1 MIIDSIHSIADAF
14 IKRTII
20 RSSLLSTLE
29 KLDLGDG
36 SQARIGSRGRSQT
49 ESIPMERKQVTST
62 FFLMAVTAIAL
73 YFCYLIARPFLSP
86 VFLAV
91 MIAIVFHP
99 VHARIQV
106 RVRGRN
112 KAALISTFLVL
123 LLVVVPAVG
132 LGVVV
137 SQELRGLY
145 LLLNER
151 SAEQGGWNPYL
162 MRAMER
168 LIGWV
173 GQYIDIST
181 LDLRGALLRWLE
193 QVSRFLLSWG
203 AQVVSNII
211 SFLVEAVV
219 AFFTL
224 FFLFREGR
232 AMKERAIAILPL
244 KSGQVERLFTGM
256 SDSIIAN
263 VYGCLAV
270 GVAQGTLVSIAF
282 LLLGLPSPV
291 LWGVVTALLSLI
303 PIIGSAAV
311 WAPAVMILVA
321 DGHWWKALI
330 LLGCGAGV
338 VGQVDSLVRPYVIGQ
353 RAKMHTLL
361 VFFALLGGVK
371 AFGVIGLFVGPVVL
385 SVTLVLLEMLQE
397 ANLDH
402 STE

>member
-1 MIIDSIHSIADAF
+1 MKSPVTVKNVPDN
-14 IKRTII
+14 
-20 RSSLLSTLE
+20 TLE
-29 KLDLGDG
+29 PPVAPGE
-36 SQARIGSRGRSQT
+36 GRST
-49 ESIPMERKQVTST
+49 SMERKQAAST
-62 FFLMAVTAIAL
+62 YFLLALAAIAF
-73 YFCYLIARPFLSP
+73 YFCYIIARPFLSP

-99 VHARIQV
+99 VHVRIRARI
-106 RVRGRN
+106 RGSN
-112 KAALISTFLVL
+112 AAALVSTILVL
-123 LLVVVPAVG
+123 VVVIVPAVG

-137 SQELRGLY
+137 SQEMRALY
-145 LLLNER
+145 LSLNER

-162 MRAMER
+162 MHAMER
-168 LIGWV
+168 FLSWV
-173 GQYIDIST
+173 GQYINVST
-181 LDLRGALLRWLE
+181 LDVRGALLRWLE
-193 QVSRFLLSWG
+193 QISRFLLSWG

-224 FFLFREGR
+224 FFLFREGG
-232 AMKERAIAILPL
+232 AMKQRAIAVLPL
-244 KSGQVERLFTGM
+244 KSGQVERLFTGI

-282 LLLGLPSPV
+282 LVLGLPSPV
-291 LWGVVTALLSLI
+291 LWGVVTALFSLI

-321 DGHWWKALI
+321 GGHWWKGLI
-330 LLGCGAGV
+330 LLGWGAGV

-371 AFGVIGLFVGPVVL
+371 AFGVMGLFIGPVVL
-385 SVTLVLLEMLQE
+385 SVTLVVLEMLQE
-397 ANLDH
+397 ANLGHPTDG
-402 STE
+402 